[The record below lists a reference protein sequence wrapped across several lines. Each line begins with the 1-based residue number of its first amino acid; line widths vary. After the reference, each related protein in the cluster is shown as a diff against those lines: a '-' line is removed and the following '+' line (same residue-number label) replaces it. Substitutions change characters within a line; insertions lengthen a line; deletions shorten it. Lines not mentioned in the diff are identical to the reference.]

1 MNPPLGFSSLGILLL
16 SKHTRSVEKL
26 VDRGGIAKKD
36 FVGKPES
43 HLAESLSGRCLS
55 QCKQGSL

>member
-1 MNPPLGFSSLGILLL
+1 MQKAKRRVMNPLFGFSSLGILLL

-36 FVGKPES
+36 LS
-43 HLAESLSGRCLS
+43 ESLNRTWRKAC
-55 QCKQGSL
+55 QDIV